1 MSYHFRRILTA
12 VAIFF
17 IAMLGY
23 ESWRKHQPGYGF
35 FDLLGAKPE
44 GLAMAGSSK
53 LSENDVPNLAKFS
66 EESMKLAAAVLPS
79 VVSIDT
85 DQFNPVQIQNS
96 PGQVDRRYRRA

>member
-1 MSYHFRRILTA
+1 MDAERLEHFRRILTA

-66 EESMKLAAAVLPS
+66 EESMKLVSGPRGGSGGVSPIPIVLIES
-79 VVSIDT
+79 HL
-85 DQFNPVQIQNS
+85 
-96 PGQVDRRYRRA
+96 